1 MAQEMIAMLNGIE
14 PPTRGRSE
22 QMSLAAAPGKRK
34 TVNTK
39 HYIVN
44 CGGRKKLKSK
54 FKKAKTA
61 IAAAKRTVANPRGP
75 KICVV
80 QPVKMVCSKSAS
92 SRRCIKKKSMFLD
105 PILAAARTKN
115 GVVETNRVS
124 TRRG

>member
-1 MAQEMIAMLNGIE
+1 MAEMIAMLNGIE
-14 PPTRGRSE
+14 PPKSGRSE
-22 QMSLAAAPGKRK
+22 QMTLAAAPGKRK

-39 HYIVN
+39 HFIVN

-54 FKKAKTA
+54 FKTAKTA
-61 IAAAKRTVANPRGP
+61 IEAAVRTVAKPRGP
-75 KICVV
+75 KICIV
-80 QPVKMVCSKSAS
+80 QPVKVVCSKSAS
-92 SRRCIKKKSMFLD
+92 SRKCLKKKLMILD